1 MALTLDQFNEL
12 QPHVLT
18 VQRLALRF
26 VELGETKVA
35 KDLLAAATKASRL
48 RPTKE
53 TPVAEQP
60 APAVAKPTKE
70 KAA

>member
-1 MALTLDQFNEL
+1 MALTLDQYNEL

-26 VELGETKVA
+26 AELGETKVA

-53 TPVAEQP
+53 ASAPAQP
-60 APAVAKPTKE
+60 APAASTSKG